1 MSYTQNNNNDKEEY
15 TYTYIRI
22 RGLNNNSSTS
32 KRRRTK
38 LTLYI
43 PLEYEVL
50 VDKLEEIVR
59 REGKSISRLF
69 LDWAERYVRLHSP
82 GNPQQTLDTIIKE
95 EKPYRAPAQCE
106 VCGALATYKALLLDK
121 QYHLLCEKHFRMQV
135 RQNHVLGWKKVERK
149 NLAP

>member
-1 MSYTQNNNNDKEEY
+1 MSEWDSN
-15 TYTYIRI
+15 IRI
-22 RGLNNNSSTS
+22 RGLNNNSSNS

-50 VDKLEEIVR
+50 VDKLEEIVK

-82 GNPQQTLDTIIKE
+82 GNPQQTLDRILKE

-106 VCGALATYKALLLDK
+106 SCGAIATHKALLLDN
-121 QYHLLCEKHFRMQV
+121 QYHLLCEKHFRQQL
-135 RQNHVLGWKKVERK
+135 REKHVICWQKVI
-149 NLAP
+149 L

>member
-1 MSYTQNNNNDKEEY
+1 MSYAPNNNNDKEEY

-22 RGLNNNSSTS
+22 RGLNNNRSIS

-50 VDKLEEIVR
+50 IDKLEEIVR

-82 GNPQQTLDTIIKE
+82 GNPQQTLDRILKE

-106 VCGALATYKALLLDK
+106 VCGAIATYKALLLDK
-121 QYHLLCEKHFRMQV
+121 QYHLLCERHFRAQV
-135 RQNHVLGWKKVERK
+135 RKNHVLGWKKLERI
-149 NLAP
+149 

>member
-1 MSYTQNNNNDKEEY
+1 MSYAQNNNNDKEEY

-22 RGLNNNSSTS
+22 RGLNNNSSVS

-50 VDKLEEIVR
+50 IDKLEEIVR

-82 GNPQQTLDTIIKE
+82 GNPQQTLDRILKE

-106 VCGALATYKALLLDK
+106 ACGAIASYKAILLDR
-121 QYHLLCEKHFRMQV
+121 QYHLFCEKHFRMQV

-149 NLAP
+149 NEI